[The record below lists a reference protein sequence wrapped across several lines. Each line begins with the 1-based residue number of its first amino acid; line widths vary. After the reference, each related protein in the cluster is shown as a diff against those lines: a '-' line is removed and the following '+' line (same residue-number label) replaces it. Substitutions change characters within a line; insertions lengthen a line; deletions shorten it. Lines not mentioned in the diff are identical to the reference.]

1 MRAGARRP
9 RRFEPQRFAARHRCA
24 ARRAALALAAAAA
37 CQHGV
42 YAQIAQV
49 VPNAGS
55 TLREQQQQPAPA
67 PPPSDFRLQVEPPAA
82 APPSSSAGGI
92 RFAVNAFEL
101 SGNTAIA
108 TPDLL
113 ALLKD
118 DTGPARSLDDLN
130 AAAARITAF
139 YRAHGFLVA
148 RAYVPPQTIDGG
160 IVRIAITEG
169 HFGRVELSN
178 QSRTRDSVLARFIA
192 PGRLGDVIDEDR
204 LARATLLM
212 QDVSATTGASAT
224 VSPGMAP
231 GTSDLTL
238 QVPPARPLAGSLQVD
253 NFGETST
260 GTVRIIGAVQWNNP
274 LGLGDQF
281 GARVLTSITGQTYG
295 NLGYTL
301 PIGGSGLAW
310 GVAYTR
316 STYVVGGDFSA
327 LDAHGSANVV
337 STYLSYP
344 LVRAVSA
351 NLIATL
357 GIDHKLLADNL
368 GAFGLSNDKNS
379 DVGRFGL
386 SGNVNFAN
394 SVSTLDTSL
403 QQGNLRLDDPVP
415 QQAAAQTAGA
425 FTKFVY
431 AFTHTQ
437 ALTDA
442 TQVYFAVNG
451 QVTSRNL
458 DSSEQMSLG
467 GPYAV
472 RAYATG
478 DGALDEGYVATFEL
492 RQSIRQSLVPGLF
505 TLIGFL
511 DTGDGKLV
519 AHPFLP
525 GSNHLRLSGG
535 GVGASLIA
543 PGNYLLMVSYA
554 HTLGYVPS
562 TLGTGHANRFWLTL
576 AKSF

>member
-1 MRAGARRP
+1 MP
-9 RRFEPQRFAARHRCA
+9 RHPSH
-24 ARRAALALAAAAA
+24 ARRAAILLAGLMPLAPHHA
-37 CQHGV
+37 H
-42 YAQIAQV
+42 AQI

-67 PPPSDFRLQVEPPAA
+67 PPPSDFRLQVAPPASTPTPP
-82 APPSSSAGGI
+82 APQGESGGI
-92 RFAVNAFEL
+92 RFTVEAFEL

-108 TPDLL
+108 SPELL

-130 AAAARITAF
+130 AAAARITAY
-139 YRAHGFLVA
+139 YRAHGYLVA
-148 RAYVPPQTIDGG
+148 RAYVPPQQIDHG
-160 IVRIAITEG
+160 VVHIAISEG
-169 HFGRVELSN
+169 RYGKVALANE
-178 QSRTRDSVLARFIA
+178 SRTRDAVLARFTS
-192 PGRLGDVIDEDR
+192 PERLGDVIDENR

-212 QDVSATTGASAT
+212 QDVSGTTGASAT
-224 VSPGMAP
+224 VSPGTAP

-238 QVPPARPLAGSLQVD
+238 QVPSAPPLSGSVQVD

-260 GTVRIIGAVQWNNP
+260 GTARIIGALNWNNP
-274 LGLGDQF
+274 LGLGDQL

-301 PIGGSGLAW
+301 PLGGSGLAW

-316 STYVVGGDFSA
+316 STYVVGGQFSS

-337 STYLSYP
+337 STFFSYP
-344 LVRAVSA
+344 LLRSVSA
-351 NLIATL
+351 NVFATL
-357 GIDHKLLADNL
+357 GLDHKLLADNL
-368 GAFGLSNDKNS
+368 GAFGSSDDKNS
-379 DVGRFGL
+379 DVGHFGL
-386 SGNVNFAN
+386 SGNLNLAKSISTFDA
-394 SVSTLDTSL
+394 SV
-403 QQGNLRLDDPVP
+403 QQGNLRIDDPTP
-415 QQAAAQTAGA
+415 QQSAAQSVAQTAGA
-425 FTKFVY
+425 FTKLVY

-437 ALTDA
+437 ALTDT
-442 TQVYFAVNG
+442 TQVYVALNG
-451 QVTSRNL
+451 QFTSRNL

-492 RQSIRQSLVPGLF
+492 RQSIRQTLVPGLF
-505 TLIGFL
+505 TLSGFI
-511 DTGDGKLV
+511 DTGDGRLA
-519 AHPFLP
+519 AHPFVP
-525 GSNHLRLSGG
+525 GTNHLRLSGG
-535 GVGASLIA
+535 GVGASLVA

-554 HTLGYVPS
+554 HTLGYVPP

>member
-1 MRAGARRP
+1 MARQRLPHVMRAGARRH
-9 RRFEPQRFAARHRCA
+9 RRFVLQGAPVLLLAFAAQCR
-24 ARRAALALAAAAA
+24 
-37 CQHGV
+37 HGV

-67 PPPSDFRLQVEPPAA
+67 PPSSDFRLQVAPPPA
-82 APPSSSAGGI
+82 APPSSSPGGI

-101 SGNTAIA
+101 SGNAIV

-139 YRAHGFLVA
+139 YRAHGYLVA
-148 RAYVPPQTIDGG
+148 RAYVPPQTIDNG
-160 IVRIAITEG
+160 VVHIAISEG

-178 QSRTRDSVLARFIA
+178 QSRTREAVLARFIT
-192 PGRLGDVIDEDR
+192 PERLGDVIDEDR

-212 QDVSATTGASAT
+212 QDVSGTTGASAT
-224 VSPGMAP
+224 VSPGTAP

-238 QVPPARPLAGSLQVD
+238 QVPSARPLSGSLQAD

-260 GTVRIIGAVQWNNP
+260 GTARVIGAMQWNNP
-274 LGLGDQF
+274 LGLGDQL

-295 NLGYTL
+295 NIGYTL
-301 PIGGSGLAW
+301 PLGGSGLAW

-316 STYVVGGDFSA
+316 STYVVGGDFSS

-344 LVRAVSA
+344 LLRSVSA
-351 NLIATL
+351 NVIATL

-368 GAFGLSNDKNS
+368 GAFDISNDKNS

-386 SGNVNFAN
+386 TGNVDFAK
-394 SVSTLDTSL
+394 SISTFDASL
-403 QQGNLRLDDPVP
+403 QQGNLRLDDPAP
-415 QQAAAQTAGA
+415 QQAVAQTAGA
-425 FTKFVY
+425 FTKLVY

-442 TQVYFAVNG
+442 TQVYVAVNG
-451 QVTSRNL
+451 QFTSRNL

-478 DGALDEGYVATFEL
+478 DGALDQGWVATFEL
-492 RQSIRQSLVPGLF
+492 RQTIRQSLVPGLF
-505 TLIGFL
+505 TLIGFI

-543 PGNYLLMVSYA
+543 PGNYLLMMSYA
-554 HTLGYVPS
+554 HTLGFVPS